1 MDMTYSELRQQARR
15 RLEYKTSGK
24 TRVVVQVGRCGLS
37 SGAAAVAE
45 QLRIAL
51 SRRSEAYL
59 VTTGC
64 DGACFAAP
72 LCRAAGH
79 LARAHRRKSLL

>member
-15 RLEYKTSGK
+15 RLESKTSGK
-24 TRVVVQVGRCGLS
+24 TRVVVQVGRCSVS

-59 VTTGC
+59 VTTRLRRGL
-64 DGACFAAP
+64 
-72 LCRAAGH
+72 LCRAAGY